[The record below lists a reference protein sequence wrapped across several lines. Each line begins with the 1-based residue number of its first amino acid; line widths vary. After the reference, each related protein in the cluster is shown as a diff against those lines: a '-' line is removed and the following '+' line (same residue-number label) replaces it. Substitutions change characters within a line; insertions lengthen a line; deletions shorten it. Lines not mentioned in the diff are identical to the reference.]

1 VSEQKKRL
9 LDREALKNH
18 FGADTLQPFMR
29 ESVATVLKLID
40 RHTRTRP
47 FPGLERIQL
56 SA

>member
-29 ESVATVLKLID
+29 ESVAIFGVVDLASSLA
-40 RHTRTRP
+40 
-47 FPGLERIQL
+47 F
-56 SA
+56 